1 MGLRFPAIF
10 LFFLCCTAFPVGAV
24 SDSDKPPLHIAYP
37 DFPPFHW
44 RNGDGR
50 MQGIFHA
57 ILVEAL
63 EKRMNQPTTWNAYPW
78 VRCQENVKAGL
89 EDALLTV
96 PTQERNLYTATH
108 RQAFFEK
115 PLHLFTLADH
125 PRLAE
130 IMGIATL
137 SDIKKLNLSVITYS
151 GNGWHNDKVHALG
164 IKTHESAYLENI
176 WLMLRQHRGDLV
188 IEWPAGAQP
197 DLKRLSL
204 ENHIVDTGIILTKMP
219 FFLLIRKSSQHLS
232 LLDRFD
238 AIIQTMQNDGT
249 IAKILKQYE

>member
-1 MGLRFPAIF
+1 MWYRILIILLFSLCFTPFPAD
-10 LFFLCCTAFPVGAV
+10 AV
-24 SDSDKPPLHIAYP
+24 SDNEKTSLHIAYP

-63 EKRMNQPTTWNAYPW
+63 EKRTGQATTWNAYPW

-96 PTQERNLYTATH
+96 PTEERSLYTATH

-115 PLHLFTLADH
+115 PLHIFTFADH

-130 IMGIATL
+130 IMKITTL
-137 SDIKKLNLSVITYS
+137 SDIKKLDFSVITYS

-164 IKTHESAYLENI
+164 IKTHESAYLENV

-197 DLKRLSL
+197 DLKRLGL

-219 FFLLIRKSSQHLS
+219 FFLLIRKNSPHLS

-238 AIIQTMQNDGT
+238 AIIQTMQDDGT
-249 IAKILKQYE
+249 MAAILKQHE

>member
-1 MGLRFPAIF
+1 MRCNFPAI
-10 LFFLCCTAFPVGAV
+10 LVFFLCCTVFPIGAV
-24 SDSDKPPLHIAYP
+24 ADGEKTPLRIAYV

-44 RNGDGR
+44 RDDGR

-63 EKRMNQPTTWNAYPW
+63 EKRMGQPIIWNAYPW

-96 PTQERNLYTATH
+96 PTEQRDLYTATH
-108 RQAFFEK
+108 RQPFFEK
-115 PLHLFTLADH
+115 PLHIFTFAGH

-130 IMGIATL
+130 IMKITTL
-137 SDIKKLNLSVITYS
+137 ADIKKLNLSVITYS

-164 IKTHESAYLENI
+164 IKTHESAYLENV
-176 WLMLRQHRGDLV
+176 WPMLRQHRGDLI

-197 DLKRLSL
+197 YLKRLGL
-204 ENHIVDTGIILTKMP
+204 ESHIVDTGIVLAKAP
-219 FFLLIRKSSQHLS
+219 FFLLIRKSSQHIS

-238 AIIQTMQNDGT
+238 AVIQNMQDDGT
-249 IAKILKQYE
+249 MAAILKQHE